1 MSVSSIYPKTTFT
14 GTPRD
19 FQYPYQQTQVPGM
32 SVNIPMLQP
41 LQPANELIGL
51 HGLDSA
57 KLYPMRP
64 NSTVPTFDLDSDHA
78 FILSSDSNGVSSVKI
93 LKFSV
98 VTEEEYRKA
107 VEQDKPVQLAKS
119 DYDALMERMKRL
131 EEEVENAK
139 QSIRSGSSTNADRT
153 STKPTTGKPANSID
167 APSV

>member
-1 MSVSSIYPKTTFT
+1 MSVSSIYPQTTT
-14 GTPRD
+14 AGLPRNIP
-19 FQYPYQQTQVPGM
+19 YPPQQTQVPGM
-32 SVNIPMLQP
+32 SVNFPMFQP
-41 LQPANELIGL
+41 PQPVNELIGL

-57 KLYPMRP
+57 KQYPMRP

-107 VEQDKPVQLAKS
+107 VEEDKPIQLAKS
-119 DYDALMERMKRL
+119 EYDDLMERIKKL
-131 EEEVENAK
+131 EEEAENAK
-139 QSIRSGSSTNADRT
+139 QFIRTGRT
-153 STKPTTGKPANSID
+153 STNKPTTGKSTNSID

>member
-1 MSVSSIYPKTTFT
+1 MSVSSIYPQTTAA
-14 GTPRD
+14 GVPRN
-19 FQYPYQQTQVPGM
+19 FPYQSQQAQVPGM
-32 SVNIPMLQP
+32 SVNFPMFQTPQP
-41 LQPANELIGL
+41 VNELIGL

>member
-1 MSVSSIYPKTTFT
+1 MSASSIYPQTTAA
-14 GTPRD
+14 GIPRN
-19 FQYPYQQTQVPGM
+19 FPYPSQPQVPGM
-32 SVNIPMLQP
+32 SVNFPMFQP
-41 LQPANELIGL
+41 PQPANELIGL

-107 VEQDKPVQLAKS
+107 VEDDKPVQLAKS
-119 DYDALMERMKRL
+119 DYNALMERMKRL

-139 QSIRSGSSTNADRT
+139 QSVRSSSSTNSGRT
-153 STKPTTGKPANSID
+153 STKSTAVRPTNPID
-167 APSV
+167 DPGV

>member
-1 MSVSSIYPKTTFT
+1 MSVSSIYPQTTAA
-14 GTPRD
+14 GISRNMP
-19 FQYPYQQTQVPGM
+19 YPSQQAQVPGM
-32 SVNIPMLQP
+32 SVNFPMFQP
-41 LQPANELIGL
+41 PQPVNELIGL

-107 VEQDKPVQLAKS
+107 VEEDKPVQLARS
-119 DYDALMERMKRL
+119 EYDALMERVKRL
-131 EEEVENAK
+131 EEEAENAK
-139 QSIRSGSSTNADRT
+139 QFIRSGNSANAGRT
-153 STKPTTGKPANSID
+153 STKPATGKPANSID